1 MNIVELI
8 GIQLIKKDQLILDQ
22 VSLAIEAGSFTAVMG
37 PSGAGKSSFLRV
49 LNLLHSPSS
58 GTLLYQ
64 GQAVAN
70 YDIRELRRQI
80 GYVLQ
85 KPYLF
90 GTTIRDN
97 LEYPYQLLKQQPNG
111 PEIKQYLDKVN
122 LPSTIID
129 KNNSDLSGGEQQR
142 VALVRSLLVKPKVL
156 LLDEV
161 TASLDE
167 SNAELIEQLV
177 MAEQQLNK
185 LTVLL
190 ITHSADQAKR
200 LADHI
205 LYLVQGQVAFYG
217 LKADYFHWKGVTLD
231 D

>member
-1 MNIVELI
+1 MNIIELT
-8 GIQLIKKDQLILDQ
+8 GIQLIKKEQLILDQ
-22 VSLAIEAGSFTAVMG
+22 VSFTIKSGSFTAVMG
-37 PSGAGKSSFLRV
+37 PSGAGKSSLLRV

-58 GTLLYQ
+58 GTMLYQ
-64 GQAVAN
+64 GQAVAD

-90 GTTIRDN
+90 GTTVRDN
-97 LEYPYQLLKQQPNG
+97 LAYPYQLLKQQPSW

-129 KNNSDLSGGEQQR
+129 KNNSELSGGEQQR
-142 VALVRSLLVKPKVL
+142 IALVRSLLVKPKVL

-177 MAEQQLNK
+177 AAEQQLNK

-190 ITHSADQAKR
+190 ITHSADQARR

-205 LYLVQGQVAFYG
+205 MYLVQGKVAFYG
-217 LKADYFHWKGVTLD
+217 LKADYFHWKGVALD